1 MTIDGSE
8 MKAAKVDTLQRVKP
22 GCEDFLESWVELTR
36 GRRVG
41 LIANHTSVFPD
52 GRHDVDVLRGEH
64 NVTIT
69 VLFSPEHG
77 IRGTAPAGEHV
88 DSLLDPLTGL
98 QVFSLYGEHTK
109 PDKSMLE
116 DVDFLVYDIQD
127 AATRFYTY
135 ISTMTLCM
143 ESAAENNIPFVVFD
157 RPTIISGNKTDG
169 PFLHEDCRSYIGMLP
184 VPILYGMTPG
194 ELAGLIQKE
203 YLKPKGLKAEL
214 KVIRLRN
221 YNRTMWYDETGLPW
235 VIPSP
240 NVRTIEAATIY
251 PGTALVEG
259 TNVSEGRGTGFP
271 FQTIGAPFIDGKKL
285 ADSLT
290 GLDMPGVRFEPADF
304 TPHQSNTVSHPRF
317 KDQLC
322 HGVFIRVTDR
332 TAIRPVEVGLATVCA
347 IRNLYPEDTKFRS
360 DGAFDRLTGDRQIK
374 TMIEEGAGFREI
386 ASTWKDALDRFT
398 EVRKE
403 YFLY

>member
-1 MTIDGSE
+1 
-8 MKAAKVDTLQRVKP
+8 
-22 GCEDFLESWVELTR
+22 
-36 GRRVG
+36 
-41 LIANHTSVFPD
+41 
-52 GRHDVDVLRGEH
+52 
-64 NVTIT
+64 
-69 VLFSPEHG
+69 
-77 IRGTAPAGEHV
+77 
-88 DSLLDPLTGL
+88 
-98 QVFSLYGEHTK
+98 
-109 PDKSMLE
+109 
-116 DVDFLVYDIQD
+116 
-127 AATRFYTY
+127 
-135 ISTMTLCM
+135 MTLCM